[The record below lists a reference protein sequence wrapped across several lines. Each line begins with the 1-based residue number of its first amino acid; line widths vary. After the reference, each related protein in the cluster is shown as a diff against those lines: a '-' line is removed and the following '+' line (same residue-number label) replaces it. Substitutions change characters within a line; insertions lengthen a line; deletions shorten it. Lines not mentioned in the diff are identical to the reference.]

1 MAQGIISTLT
11 EEIKLG
17 FPSQKILQVVSYG
30 GVMVNGKLVTLKNK
44 EELKILKNKLV
55 IPQEEPDSPLVYNV
69 ATTYNKPFEEADL
82 EFLKGK
88 RIVFGEEVFTCRG
101 LKAIVK
107 LSNTIRNL
115 RYYYE

>member
-1 MAQGIISTLT
+1 MYMDSIV

-17 FPSQKILQVVSYG
+17 MPSQRILQVVSYG
-30 GVMVNGKLVTLKNK
+30 GVVVNGRLITLKNK

-55 IPQEEPDSPLVYNV
+55 IPQEEPDSPLVYDT

-88 RIVFGEEVFTCRG
+88 RIIFGEEVFTCRG